1 MKRRGYGIGDLV
13 TDVAAEAYAQ
23 DGIGSLRNL
32 GGIYAETPTTEE
44 QAAGIQALTEA
55 GGTPTYGMPEYD
67 RLQVAP
73 RDYASLPSMYQI
85 YLGGGFPEGAAGATD
100 VAQDFTGGE
109 MIGGGADPAQIPGA
123 IDTLVGVNTPEQQRL
138 IDEGIGVQLSPGQ
151 PISHPAEG
159 MPLSQAELD
168 EFNARP
174 VSTDYVDPY
183 TDLGFEEPRPT
194 YADQYL
200 DPIYETGEHWE
211 DTSGQVGTMTPT
223 DFEAAGMGVDDMY
236 ATDYPGEPQTVTGT
250 DQFRPRVSQL
260 GPGDL
265 EVTGEPLTGTDQFS
279 PRVSRLGRGETLDP
293 MDLYSGAAD
302 EGYPEAPTFEDEY
315 MGMAP
320 GDVQGYAPQETLN
333 IFQKVGQ
340 TIEGAVNDLRTA
352 GHNVVQRGTDFIV
365 DIGGK
370 TIDIGQS
377 VKAGTLSVLGQLV
390 DVPFLGPV
398 STLVGEG
405 MPEWSEEDIAA
416 QKYAKPT
423 TQFDP
428 SGSLGK
434 DEFGINTRSDFS
446 GRTYE
451 DRVDDRINELEERDA
466 TIGNKEGGYHEN
478 ELNTLKNRQKEIAT
492 APKEPSITTQVAY
505 DDYNYPGIG
514 SPGEMTKEEYDAFDV
529 GTDVVKGPSM
539 MEEFY
544 GTDLTPAQRIA
555 RQTGY
560 DPTDIAL
567 ASYTDEPF
575 KGVTDTGI
583 GTQVATE
590 LNKYDPNKTGLDLT
604 QQGDDPNEIKYLKRA
619 IEGMRGKLKQD
630 DELGMMDEKSR
641 KFNEQ
646 QLKDNEQR
654 LKDHLKRTGDTAA
667 ITPTTMTDIP
677 ADYEYTGGRDIDPF
691 DYGVD
696 EETAWSPGVGAEP
709 TP

>member
-1 MKRRGYGIGDLV
+1 MY
-13 TDVAAEAYAQ
+13 
-23 DGIGSLRNL
+23 LR
-32 GGIYAETPTTEE
+32 
-44 QAAGIQALTEA
+44 
-55 GGTPTYGMPEYD
+55 
-67 RLQVAP
+67 
-73 RDYASLPSMYQI
+73 
-85 YLGGGFPEGAAGATD
+85 GGFPGDVTD
-100 VAQDFTGGE
+100 TAE
-109 MIGGGADPAQIPGA
+109 IPGA
-123 IDTLVGVNTPEQQRL
+123 IATLVQGGGGGGGAGGITDASVVNTPEQQRL

-159 MPLSQAELD
+159 MPRTQAELD
-168 EFNARP
+168 AYNRIP

-200 DPIYETGEHWE
+200 DDLYTTGELPV
-211 DTSGQVGTMTPT
+211 DTSGEVGTMTPT
-223 DFEAAGMGVDDMY
+223 YVGGERTLADAGAGIDDMY

-416 QKYAKPT
+416 QKYAKT
-423 TQFDP
+423 TEQFDP

-434 DEFGINTRSDFS
+434 DEFGLNTRTTDGKTYVDRVQERQEELKDIIADQKANETFKEGSWHDRQFKHNENVLAEQGITPTVEEDILSDFPA
-446 GRTYE
+446 G
-451 DRVDDRINELEERDA
+451 DA
-466 TIGNKEGGYHEN
+466 
-478 ELNTLKNRQKEIAT
+478 
-492 APKEPSITTQVAY
+492 
-505 DDYNYPGIG
+505 
-514 SPGEMTKEEYDAFDV
+514 
-529 GTDVVKGPSM
+529 
-539 MEEFY
+539 
-544 GTDLTPAQRIA
+544 
-555 RQTGY
+555 
-560 DPTDIAL
+560 
-567 ASYTDEPF
+567 
-575 KGVTDTGI
+575 
-583 GTQVATE
+583 QVATDIYKQPE
-590 LNKYDPNKTGLDLT
+590 EVLEAKQEQQEYIQEIQQQETVQSGSREADRQQRDTGVAKVETDHGTRYESSSGDTYASASEAAEKGDGGGGGSSKIVCTMMNDSYGFGSFRNK
-604 QQGDDPNEIKYLKRA
+604 IW
-619 IEGMRGKLKQD
+619 LKQSKGLTPYHQIGYHKIFLPLVKFAKRKGFINNAVKKTLEHIAIHRTID
-630 DELGMMDEKSR
+630 IRQETRDKRHLLGRLYR
-641 KFNEQ
+641 KI
-646 QLKDNEQR
+646 L
-654 LKDHLKRTGDTAA
+654 
-667 ITPTTMTDIP
+667 
-677 ADYEYTGGRDIDPF
+677 
-691 DYGVD
+691 
-696 EETAWSPGVGAEP
+696 EP
-709 TP
+709 ICYWAGKNR

>member
-1 MKRRGYGIGDLV
+1 MGVIYLDRPVQPGDPVGSVYRDPNNPSTAENTVDDVTTIGGLYGVDLTDPEIGFGIKP
-13 TDVAAEAYAQ
+13 TAEAY
-23 DGIGSLRNL
+23 G
-32 GGIYAETPTTEE
+32 TPL
-44 QAAGIQALTEA
+44 AGIP
-55 GGTPTYGMPEYD
+55 GFDRITY
-67 RLQVAP
+67 AP
-73 RDYASLPSMYQI
+73 RHHKALRSVYELNLMYPE
-85 YLGGGFPEGAAGATD
+85 GFPGDVTGATD

-123 IDTLVGVNTPEQQRL
+123 IDTLVQGGGGGGGAGGTPQRLAGGVNTPEQQRL

-159 MPLSQAELD
+159 MPLTQAELD

-223 DFEAAGMGVDDMY
+223 NLEDAGMGIDDMY

-315 MGMAP
+315 MGMP
-320 GDVQGYAPQETLN
+320 PEDVQGYAPQETLN

-428 SGSLGK
+428 SGSLG
-434 DEFGINTRSDFS
+434 
-446 GRTYE
+446 
-451 DRVDDRINELEERDA
+451 
-466 TIGNKEGGYHEN
+466 
-478 ELNTLKNRQKEIAT
+478 
-492 APKEPSITTQVAY
+492 
-505 DDYNYPGIG
+505 
-514 SPGEMTKEEYDAFDV
+514 
-529 GTDVVKGPSM
+529 
-539 MEEFY
+539 
-544 GTDLTPAQRIA
+544 
-555 RQTGY
+555 
-560 DPTDIAL
+560 
-567 ASYTDEPF
+567 
-575 KGVTDTGI
+575 
-583 GTQVATE
+583 
-590 LNKYDPNKTGLDLT
+590 
-604 QQGDDPNEIKYLKRA
+604 
-619 IEGMRGKLKQD
+619 
-630 DELGMMDEKSR
+630 
-641 KFNEQ
+641 
-646 QLKDNEQR
+646 
-654 LKDHLKRTGDTAA
+654 
-667 ITPTTMTDIP
+667 
-677 ADYEYTGGRDIDPF
+677 
-691 DYGVD
+691 
-696 EETAWSPGVGAEP
+696 
-709 TP
+709 